1 MKKILKEV
9 LVNLLTE
16 AGKALGCILI
26 AIMIQHIP
34 HSDTTPPDQPLKPE
48 IVRV

>member
-1 MKKILKEV
+1 MKKILKDV

-26 AIMIQHIP
+26 ALMIQHIP
-34 HSDTTPPDQPLKPE
+34 HSDTTPPDQLLKPA
-48 IVRV
+48 IIRV